1 MRRGLELQHP
11 QSGCTQAQTQ
21 GSALITIAAT
31 PRRALEAAR
40 NNASRYNW
48 QSGFWSANRRRAVR
62 VVSDR
67 SLEVLRVIVQDYVA
81 SREPVGSKSIV
92 ERHSFGVS
100 AATIRNDM
108 AMLEDEELIAAPH
121 TSSGRVPTD
130 KGYRVFVDQ
139 LADLRPL
146 SAAQRTAI
154 ETFLGQSVDL
164 DDVLARTVRLLSQ
177 LTNHVALVQYPS
189 LAKSRVRHIELVPLT
204 SRRIMVVFI
213 SDSGRVEQNLI
224 DLRSDVDIEFIADL
238 RARLNSALGGL
249 GLVDAA
255 TRLSA
260 FSAEF
265 PAERSPLVAEI
276 TSSLLDQ
283 IAANRQE
290 KLVMAG
296 AANLVRTENDF
307 TGSIYPVL
315 EAIEEQVTL
324 LKLFSEV
331 EVDRNGVAVS
341 IGRENA
347 EFGLGETSVLSS
359 GYTASGGTVARLGVL
374 GPTRMDYSNNMA
386 AVRAVARYLTR
397 LLGEA

>member
-1 MRRGLELQHP
+1 M
-11 QSGCTQAQTQ
+11 
-21 GSALITIAAT
+21 
-31 PRRALEAAR
+31 
-40 NNASRYNW
+40 
-48 QSGFWSANRRRAVR
+48 
-62 VVSDR
+62 VSDR

-108 AMLEDEELIAAPH
+108 ALLEEEELIAAPH

-146 SAAQRTAI
+146 SPAQRQAI

-177 LTNHVALVQYPS
+177 LTHQVALVQYPTLS
-189 LAKSRVRHIELVPLT
+189 KSRVRHIELLPLGPRKLMT
-204 SRRIMVVFI
+204 VFI
-213 SDSGRVEQNLI
+213 TDTGRVEQRLVDMPV
-224 DLRSDVDIEFIADL
+224 DLDDELLGLL
-238 RARLNSALGGL
+238 RGKLNAGLGGL
-249 GLVDAA
+249 QLADAA
-255 TRLSA
+255 ATLETMPEQ
-260 FSAEF
+260 FE
-265 PAERSPLVAEI
+265 PAHRPVVASVVASLVEQVAE
-276 TSSLLDQ
+276 
-283 IAANRQE
+283 NRQDR
-290 KLVMAG
+290 LVMAG
-296 AANLVRTENDF
+296 AANLVRTEEDF
-307 TGSIYPVL
+307 SGSIFPVL

-324 LKLFSEV
+324 LRLFGEV
-331 EVDRNGVAVS
+331 AGDQHGVAVS

-359 GYTASGGTVARLGVL
+359 GYVSSGGGIARLGVL

-397 LLGEA
+397 LLGDD